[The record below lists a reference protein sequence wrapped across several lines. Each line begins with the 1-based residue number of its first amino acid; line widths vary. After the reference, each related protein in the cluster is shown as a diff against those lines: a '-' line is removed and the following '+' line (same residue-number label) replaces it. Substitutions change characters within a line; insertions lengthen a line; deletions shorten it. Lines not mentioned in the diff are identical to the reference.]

1 MIKIIS
7 EDGDVTTDEILE
19 YLLQDYKHFKR
30 YNFQEQNELTL
41 FLNKDLTNNISFSNV
56 FHRRGRIN
64 TISKT
69 QQKSIYYSYIKK
81 EEDPVIKAIEY
92 ISKQEGKNYV
102 GEYNAEEQHNKI
114 VDLYLAQKVGLKIPK
129 TIVTNKKNDIITFY
143 KECKEKVLTKCIK
156 RSLYLMVKNVQILGK
171 HSFLINESNINSL
184 AKISALG
191 IYQEYIEKLYEVR
204 VFIYKDLIFSMAIF
218 SQQNDKTKIDYR
230 NYDDEDPNRY
240 VPYKLPI
247 HIERKIFSFF
257 KRKKINTGS
266 LDLIVNTVG
275 EFIFL
280 ENNPQGQLDWLSKN
294 CNYYIEKIIAND
306 LILNDEKE

>member
-1 MIKIIS
+1 M
-7 EDGDVTTDEILE
+7 
-19 YLLQDYKHFKR
+19 
-30 YNFQEQNELTL
+30 
-41 FLNKDLTNNISFSNV
+41 
-56 FHRRGRIN
+56 
-64 TISKT
+64 
-69 QQKSIYYSYIKK
+69 
-81 EEDPVIKAIEY
+81 IKAIEY